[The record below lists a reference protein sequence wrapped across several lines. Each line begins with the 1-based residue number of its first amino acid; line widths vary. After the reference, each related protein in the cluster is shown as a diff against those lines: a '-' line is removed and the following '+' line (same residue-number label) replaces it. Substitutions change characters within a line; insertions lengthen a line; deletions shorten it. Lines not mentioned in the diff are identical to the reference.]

1 MSLIPLLPDLD
12 PHAIVAHH
20 RGRAISRG
28 VFLEHVLALAEALPL
43 NGNVLNMCADRY
55 AFAVALFAAIV
66 KGAVT
71 VLPNSA
77 APDHLAAVADEYD
90 GLLVLGDESSTRVLN
105 LPFMPIDN
113 YLRDNIVSTAPIP
126 SIEFDQTIACVYTSG
141 STGNPAPH
149 RKTFGRV
156 RLNIL
161 AGAERLWCA
170 TGGAC
175 SVIGTTPIRHMYGLE
190 SSVLL
195 PIFGGGCLSAEIPF
209 FPADVARC
217 LAELPSPR
225 LLVTTPFH
233 LRKLIEADIQLPAV
247 SAVLSATAPL
257 SRDLALQVTQQLSCP
272 VIEIYGST
280 ETGQL
285 ATRLPCED
293 DTWETLAGVELKIEG
308 DDAWAHGEVHATPQL
323 INDIIELVLDDVD
336 ANEQNSST
344 RFRLVDRKAN
354 IINVAGKRSSLSC
367 LNAAITK
374 LPGVIDALF
383 FAPKREQGKELER
396 LAAFIV
402 APGVTR
408 NEVLAGLRA
417 QIDPVFLPR
426 PLIFVDVLP
435 RDGNGKIRAA
445 TMQDMIAQHM
455 TADA

>member
-12 PHAIVAHH
+12 PSAIVAHH
-20 RGRAISRG
+20 RGRAITRG
-28 VFLEHVLALAEALPL
+28 VFLGHILALAEALPL
-43 NGNVLNMCADRY
+43 RGNVLNMCADRY
-55 AFAVALFAAIV
+55 AFAVALFAAIA
-66 KGAVT
+66 KENIT

-77 APDHLAAVADEYD
+77 APDHLAAVADEHD
-90 GLLVLGDESSTRVLN
+90 NLLVLGDENSPRVLN
-105 LPFMPIDN
+105 LPALLVDN
-113 YLRDNIVSTAPIP
+113 YLRDDIVANASMPL
-126 SIEFDQTIACVYTSG
+126 IEFEQPIVCVYTSG

-161 AGAERLWCA
+161 AGAERLWHA

-217 LAELPSPR
+217 LDALPQPR

-233 LRKLIEADIQLPAV
+233 LRKLIEADLQLPAV

-257 SRDLALQVTQQLSCP
+257 ARDLAVQVASQLSCP

-285 ATRLPCED
+285 ATRFPCAS
-293 DTWETLAGVELKIEG
+293 DTWETLAGVELKIDG
-308 DDAWAHGEVHATPQL
+308 DDAWAHGDVHEIPQP
-323 INDIIELVLDDVD
+323 INDIIELVTD
-336 ANEQNSST
+336 AINDSSSAT

-354 IINVAGKRSSLSC
+354 MINVAGKRSSLSC
-367 LNAAITK
+367 LNAALTK
-374 LPGVIDALF
+374 LPGVIDAAF
-383 FAPKREQGKELER
+383 FVPKRESGAELER

-402 APGVTR
+402 APGINR
-408 NEVLAGLRA
+408 ADVLAGLRA

-426 PLIFVDVLP
+426 PLIFVDALP
-435 RDGNGKIRAA
+435 RDGNGKLRAA
-445 TMQDMIAQHM
+445 ILHDMIAQHM
-455 TADA
+455 PASI